1 MKQLL
6 FFLICL
12 GMYRI
17 WNNLCVL
24 FSLCPCI
31 PRILKKIEVVSFFFI
46 VFSECNAYDVTL
58 FFFYYALPSARALIM
73 SLPFVHTA
81 LFYYALPCPLYTP
94 PFFIMRCHQRALLPF
109 PLYTPP
115 FFIMRCHQ
123 LALLPFPLYTPPF
136 FIMRCHQRA
145 LLPCPLYTPP
155 FFIMRCHQRALLP
168 FPLYTPPFFYYALD
182 MFFIFSFWRQ
192 IKLIL
197 TDTNCVPFRSMFF
210 YFFNDFDVR

>member
-1 MKQLL
+1 MDAYETTS

-115 FFIMRCHQ
+115 FF
-123 LALLPFPLYTPPF
+123 
-136 FIMRCHQRA
+136 
-145 LLPCPLYTPP
+145 
-155 FFIMRCHQRALLP
+155 
-168 FPLYTPPFFYYALD
+168 YYALD

>member
-94 PFFIMRCHQRALLPF
+94 PFFIMRCHQRALLP
-109 PLYTPP
+109 
-115 FFIMRCHQ
+115 
-123 LALLPFPLYTPPF
+123 
-136 FIMRCHQRA
+136 
-145 LLPCPLYTPP
+145 CPLYTPP